1 MRQRILTDRERQHI
15 EKWLEGEKTKGKF
28 HEMLKYR
35 GKKFLPKLREELDL
49 VNRFIEADQ

>member
-15 EKWLEGEKTKGKF
+15 QKWLKGEKTKGKF

-35 GKKFLPKLREELDL
+35 SKKYLPKLAQEIELIKQFL
-49 VNRFIEADQ
+49 KIN

>member
-15 EKWLEGEKTKGKF
+15 DKWLKGEKTKGKF

-35 GKKFLPKLREELDL
+35 SKKFLPKLTEEIGL
-49 VNRFIEADQ
+49 IENFLKID

>member
-15 EKWLEGEKTKGKF
+15 EKWLKGEKARGKF

-35 GKKFLPKLREELDL
+35 SKKYLQRLLEELEL
-49 VNRFIEADQ
+49 VKSFVDSR

>member
-15 EKWLEGEKTKGKF
+15 QKWLKGEKTKGKF

-35 GKKFLPKLREELDL
+35 CKKFLPQLGSEIKLIKEFLEG
-49 VNRFIEADQ
+49 